1 MRRSLP
7 LLLGLA
13 VALAILVVLPQFL
26 TSYYVGLM
34 VLVLIFA
41 IFALSLDLLLGQCG
55 LPSLGHAAY
64 FGTAAYVVGFLSL
77 KVANNFPVNFA
88 AGLFSA
94 GAIAAIFGLLVLRT
108 RGIYFLMITLALS
121 QVLWGLAWKWKSVTG
136 GDDGMPGVPRPDLS
150 LLGLD
155 LTPVNSYY
163 YFTLIIFLAA
173 GLLMY
178 LLVRSPFGHS
188 LRGIRESESRMRALG
203 YNVWAH
209 QYLAFILAGLFAGLA
224 GILFVYYNKM
234 VTPTD
239 LHLVTSAKVLL
250 MVILGGTG
258 TFLGPILGAA
268 LIVLM
273 ENIISGFTERWLLIL
288 GIIYVLVIVLAPH
301 GLLGPLKR
309 RLRRWIPI

>member
-1 MRRSLP
+1 MRRSLLP
-7 LLLGLA
+7 LLTLA
-13 VALAILVVLPQFL
+13 VALAILAVLPQLL

-41 IFALSLDLLLGQCG
+41 IFALGLDLLLGHCG
-55 LPSLGHAAY
+55 LPSLGHAAS

-77 KVANNFPVNFA
+77 KVANNFAVNFA
-88 AGLFSA
+88 VGILSA
-94 GAIAAIFGLLVLRT
+94 GAIASIFGLLVLRT

-136 GDDGMPGVPRPDLS
+136 GDDGMPGVPRPDLG

-163 YFTLIIFLAA
+163 YFTLVLFLAA
-173 GLLMY
+173 VLLMF
-178 LLVRSPFGHS
+178 LVVRSPFGQS
-188 LRGIRESESRMRALG
+188 LRGIRESESRMMALG

-209 QYLAFILAGLFAGLA
+209 QYLAFILASLFAGLA
-224 GILFVYYNKM
+224 GILFVYYNKL
-234 VTPTD
+234 VSPTE

-273 ENIISGFTERWLLIL
+273 ENIISGYTERWVLIL
-288 GIIYVLVIVLAPH
+288 GIIYVLVIILVPH
-301 GLLGPLKR
+301 GLLAPLKG
-309 RLRRWIPI
+309 RLRRWIPL